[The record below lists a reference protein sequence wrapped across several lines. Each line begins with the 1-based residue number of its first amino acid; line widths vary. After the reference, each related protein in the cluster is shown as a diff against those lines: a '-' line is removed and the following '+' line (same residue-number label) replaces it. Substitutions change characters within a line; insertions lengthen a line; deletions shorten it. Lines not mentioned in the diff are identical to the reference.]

1 MAFWE
6 GRSKIEW
13 LDDINISLE
22 FKVLSSLHLDKMS
35 AVPSKVSKKVSQ
47 KKDAEVVAPVA
58 VAVAEVAPTPAPVVK
73 KSKKVVAEAVVPST
87 PAVTAQPVVEDA
99 APVEEASWQEELATL
114 QAELT
119 KIRDAAA
126 SALTL
131 SKKFEKRMVREM
143 KQARKNRRKSRAP
156 LAEGEERKPSI
167 FEIPVPITDELST
180 FLGNGKGVSMSRS
193 QVTKAVSAYVK
204 ENKLNEKHKIHPDP
218 ALRKLLGVKEGDEL
232 TIFNMQTY
240 LQKHYVKPVATA

>member
-1 MAFWE
+1 M
-6 GRSKIEW
+6 
-13 LDDINISLE
+13 
-22 FKVLSSLHLDKMS
+22 SS
-35 AVPSKVSKKVSQ
+35 VPSKVSKKVSQ
-47 KKDAEVVAPVA
+47 KKETEVVAPVA
-58 VAVAEVAPTPAPVVK
+58 VAEAAPTPVAK
-73 KSKKVVAEAVVPST
+73 KSKKVVAEAVADVPST
-87 PAVTAQPVVEDA
+87 PAVTAQAIVEDA
-99 APVEEASWQEELATL
+99 APVEEVSWQQELATL

-119 KIRDAAA
+119 KIRDAVT

-143 KQARKNRRKSRAP
+143 KEARKNRRKSRAP

-180 FLGNGKGVSMSRS
+180 FLGNGKGISMSRS